1 MKTPGTHTLNGIAR
15 VASIG
20 AIASVISLTTAV
32 AGQGHFSSGQSHFNM
47 GQSHLNMG
55 QPHFNY
61 NLNRRAEN
69 QIDHVQQGIKS
80 GALTRTEAQRA
91 RSHLQN
97 MSTKVSAA
105 RTANGGKLT
114 TAQRKQVVQA
124 QNRAA
129 RKIYQLKHNR
139 IEPQKSPIFN
149 RRAENQIDH
158 VQRHQV
164 GSQP

>member
-1 MKTPGTHTLNGIAR
+1 MKTTGTHTFSGIAR

-32 AGQGHFSSGQSHFNM
+32 AGQGHFSSGQSHLNM

-80 GALTRTEAQRA
+80 GSLTRTEAQRI
-91 RSHLQN
+91 RSFLQN
-97 MSTKVSAA
+97 IRAKVSAA
-105 RTANGGKLT
+105 RAANGGKLT
-114 TAQRKQVVQA
+114 TAERKQVLHA

-129 RKIYQLKHNR
+129 RKIYQLKHNQN
-139 IEPQKSPIFN
+139 P
-149 RRAENQIDH
+149 
-158 VQRHQV
+158 
-164 GSQP
+164 SQ